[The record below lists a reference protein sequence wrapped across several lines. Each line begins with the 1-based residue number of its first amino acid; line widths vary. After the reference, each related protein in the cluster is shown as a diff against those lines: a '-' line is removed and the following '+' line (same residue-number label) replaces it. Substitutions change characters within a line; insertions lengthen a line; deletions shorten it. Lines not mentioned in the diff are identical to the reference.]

1 MGAPAEYKV
10 RFYENGKDLIIVSRL
25 VGSLQC
31 LAGYYH
37 IKDGHLLGY
46 KGWLPSAKLKPTFT
60 FLGRDFAI
68 FNTFSWQNPYQ
79 EK

>member
-37 IKDGHLLGY
+37 IKDGHLLGE
-46 KGWLPSAKLKPTFT
+46 PSNELFGKTWDFVPTEG
-60 FLGRDFAI
+60 GRGG
-68 FNTFSWQNPYQ
+68 
-79 EK
+79 